1 MVGNQFAVL
10 GVDWSE
16 DGSDLLVKRLEFRS
30 VGIGPPFPVDGRI
43 EFGQLVSDQV
53 SGLGN
58 SQRIQP
64 EVRVAT
70 RVRMSMIIL
79 IVMMLALFLIPLM
92 LMIVLTLILIMV
104 VTLFII
110 VMMLT
115 LFIIVMMLAL
125 FLIPL
130 MLMIVLTL
138 ILIMIV
144 TLFII
149 VMMLTLFIIVMML
162 TLFLIPL
169 MLMIVL
175 TLILIMIVTL
185 FIIVMMLTLILI
197 PLMVMIVLTLVH
209 IPLMLM
215 IVLTLVLIMMP
226 ATKGQRVE
234 QISYFQQVDPVCLG
248 CLQHV
253 NESFFQLDSVGHDE
267 VGVVQKGYL
276 GSRRPVVMRI
286 RADGKEH
293 HQLSISAHYVRNNVA
308 QDRGGHHYLEARGR
322 GGLARVILTD
332 RCRVRTHRGSRRCSF
347 LTIRTAGRKKQ
358 QASKSPRQASVTEGD
373 HGALPF
379 LKMGMSI
386 INSRG
391 TSATKSMPERPPV
404 VTLDV
409 TPTCEYRS
417 PGRPPPLAVAR
428 PARTRRRRWPPWLS
442 PGYPGPLLST

>member
-92 LMIVLTLILIMV
+92 LMIVLTLILIMI

-125 FLIPL
+125 ILIPL

-162 TLFLIPL
+162 A
-169 MLMIVL
+169 
-175 TLILIMIVTL
+175 
-185 FIIVMMLTLILI
+185 LILI

-209 IPLMLM
+209 IPIMVM

-276 GSRRPVVMRI
+276 GSRRPVVMRDP
-286 RADGKEH
+286 RRREGAPPT
-293 HQLSISAHYVRNNVA
+293 Q
-308 QDRGGHHYLEARGR
+308 
-322 GGLARVILTD
+322 
-332 RCRVRTHRGSRRCSF
+332 RRCPLCS
-347 LTIRTAGRKKQ
+347 KQ
-358 QASKSPRQASVTEGD
+358 CRPGSWWSP
-373 HGALPF
+373 LP
-379 LKMGMSI
+379 
-386 INSRG
+386 
-391 TSATKSMPERPPV
+391 
-404 VTLDV
+404 
-409 TPTCEYRS
+409 
-417 PGRPPPLAVAR
+417 
-428 PARTRRRRWPPWLS
+428 
-442 PGYPGPLLST
+442 